1 MNASIG
7 NTLLKTLL
15 PSHALRARRV
25 GGIAA
30 SVRRRRDGIS
40 CSSSKSAFAGAFSH
54 TLFPT
59 PSLQASVA
67 AAKIRIRLKSFE
79 VNHMKAA
86 CDKII
91 EAATSTEASISGPVP
106 LPTKRR
112 IYCVLR
118 SPHVNKDSRE
128 HFETRTHHRLIDVH
142 QPTAQTID
150 ALMSLEL
157 PAGVEIEV
165 KL

>member
-40 CSSSKSAFAGAFSH
+40 CSSLKSAFAGAFSH
-54 TLFPT
+54 ILFPT

-106 LPTKRR
+106 LDRKS
-112 IYCVLR
+112 V
-118 SPHVNKDSRE
+118 V
-128 HFETRTHHRLIDVH
+128 
-142 QPTAQTID
+142 
-150 ALMSLEL
+150 
-157 PAGVEIEV
+157 
-165 KL
+165 